1 MALWGSMTKR
11 LGFAEQCIVRI
22 ICALALLL
30 VGFAHKPPLLANS
43 QIPLSEIAQYVLP
56 DGTLSVLCLPSE
68 DGKANHDH
76 RDIGSGCEAC
86 RLTASVLLPA
96 PADAL
101 GLPIL
106 REVERLTPIRTEA
119 FYRQLF
125 PPNASPRGPPSG
137 LTA

>member
-1 MALWGSMTKR
+1 MIKR
-11 LGFAEQCIVRI
+11 LGFAEQCIVRTL
-22 ICALALLL
+22 CALALLL
-30 VGFAHKPPLLANS
+30 VGFAHKPPVLANS
-43 QIPLSEIAQYVLP
+43 QIPLREIAQYVLP
-56 DGTLSVLCLPSE
+56 DGTLPVLCLPSE
-68 DGKANHDH
+68 DGKAKHDH
-76 RDIGSGCEAC
+76 HDIGSGCEAC

-106 REVERLTPIRTEA
+106 REAERVTPTRVEA

-125 PPNASPRGPPSG
+125 PPNTSPRGPPSG

>member
-1 MALWGSMTKR
+1 MERR
-11 LGFAEQCIVRI
+11 LSLAEQCIVRTM
-22 ICALALLL
+22 CALALLL
-30 VGFAHKPPLLANS
+30 VGFAHKPPALADN

-56 DGTLSVLCLPSE
+56 DGTLPVLCITSE
-68 DGKANHDH
+68 DGKTKHH
-76 RDIGSGCEAC
+76 HGDIGSGCEAC
-86 RLTASVLLPA
+86 RLTASVFVPA

-106 REVERLTPIRTEA
+106 REAERDTPTRVEA

-125 PPNASPRGPPSG
+125 PPNTSPRGPPSG